1 MTATLI
7 DTNILVYAHDPVEGE
22 KAARAIEI
30 LDQLQGAQE
39 GRLSA
44 QCLAE
49 FFVVVTSGESPLMSL
64 GEAGQQV
71 DLLSQAFHTLDIT
84 PMIVM
89 EAARGVQQHQ
99 FSYWDAQI
107 WATARLNQIPI
118 ILSEDFQPGSSF
130 EGVRFLNPFADDD
143 KGHSK

>member
-1 MTATLI
+1 MSATLI

-22 KAARAIEI
+22 NAARAIEV
-30 LDQLQGAQE
+30 LDQLKGAQE

-49 FFVVVTSGESPLMSL
+49 FPVVTRGESPLLSV
-64 GEAGQQV
+64 GEAAQQV

-89 EAARGVQQHQ
+89 EAARGVQHHQ
-99 FSYWDAQI
+99 FSYWDALI
-107 WATARLNQIPI
+107 WATAHLNQNPV
-118 ILSEDFQPGSSF
+118 ILTEDFQSGASF
-130 EGVRFLNPFADDD
+130 EGVRFRNLFPNDY
-143 KGHSK
+143 G

>member
-22 KAARAIEI
+22 KAARALEV
-30 LDQLQGAQE
+30 LDQLQGTHE

-49 FFVVVTSGESPLMSL
+49 FFVVVTRGESPLLSQ

-89 EAARGVQQHQ
+89 EAARGVRQHQ

-107 WATARLNQIPI
+107 WATARLNQIPV
-118 ILSEDFQPGSSF
+118 ILTEDFQSGASF
-130 EGVRFLNPFADDD
+130 EGVRFSNPFAHHHTQ
-143 KGHSK
+143 K

>member
-7 DTNILVYAHDPVEGE
+7 DTNILVYAHDPVKGE
-22 KAARAIEI
+22 KAARAIEV

-49 FFVVVTSGESPLMSL
+49 FLIVVTRGESPLLSI
-64 GEAGQQV
+64 GEAAQQV

-84 PMIVM
+84 PMIVT

-107 WATARLNQIPI
+107 WATARLNQIPV
-118 ILSEDFQPGSSF
+118 ILTEDFQSGASL
-130 EGVRFLNPFADDD
+130 EGVRFSNPFANSD